1 MPISWAYIIK
11 KIDKFIGKEENMK
24 KERLDKILASQNLWS
39 RKDIQNLIRKG
50 FVKVNNETI
59 AQKDLKI
66 DPEQNEI
73 KVNNEVLNYKRFIYI
88 MMNKPAG
95 VISASRDPKMQ
106 TVIDLV
112 PESLKRKDLFPAGR
126 LDRDTEGL
134 IIITNDGEFA
144 HKILL
149 PKKQIYKTYLAI
161 IDSEVTEKVVRI
173 FKEGI
178 ELKDGTKC
186 LPADLEVLKS
196 EVNSL
201 VKIKICEGKF
211 HQIKNMFKSLNMNVI
226 YLKRI
231 KIGGLALDK
240 DLNYGECK
248 ELNKIDIEKIF
259 NDSNKG
265 L

>member
-1 MPISWAYIIK
+1 MPISWAYIF

-50 FVKVNNETI
+50 FVKVNKETVT
-59 AQKDLKI
+59 QKDLKI

-73 KVNNEVLNYKRFIYI
+73 KVNNEVLNYKKFIYI

-161 IDSEVTEKVVRI
+161 IDSEVTEKVVGI

-259 NDSNKG
+259 NASNKG